1 MGAST
6 SQENWAILSENERDP
21 RSPSKDYNR
30 TPVRAVKVD
39 NFIWFWI
46 LEFVVIPGC
55 GQEGTLF
62 SVPPTT

>member
-6 SQENWAILSENERDP
+6 SQENWAILPENEGDP

-39 NFIWFWI
+39 NFIWFCLLTI
-46 LEFVVIPGC
+46 LEFVVIPGVY
-55 GQEGTLF
+55 THF
-62 SVPPTT
+62 V

>member
-6 SQENWAILSENERDP
+6 SQDNWAILPENERDP

-39 NFIWFWI
+39 NFMWF
-46 LEFVVIPGC
+46 VC
-55 GQEGTLF
+55 
-62 SVPPTT
+62 